1 MLYFRTA
8 ERALLHLPCWK
19 SEQGHGKE
27 IFVQKYPLAVP
38 SRHDR
43 REYSGIMHNQTAD
56 KVPIRYRREYQHGN
70 EQRTNSEKVKMKHE
84 RSKRKLKI
92 ELRKNS
98 EKTQRTEGE
107 QWKMSVYSVQIRAF
121 LGVFC
126 VRYIIIL
133 PMPLQRRTEPQ
144 RAVITHSESSIIKTC
159 CKYQFLQTVWR
170 IRATPHFTTFHIIW
184 QCFNN
189 VCIVLIRNQTDST
202 QHTTNLMK

>member
-1 MLYFRTA
+1 MWGIVGALQSVLKAKPNITVVMLYFRTA
-8 ERALLHLPCWK
+8 ERALLHLHCWK
-19 SEQGHGKE
+19 SEQGHSKE

-144 RAVITHSESSIIKTC
+144 RATTTHSESSVIIPLYSYFKNQQKTA
-159 CKYQFLQTVWR
+159 KMIDRYSG
-170 IRATPHFTTFHIIW
+170 I
-184 QCFNN
+184 
-189 VCIVLIRNQTDST
+189 
-202 QHTTNLMK
+202 

>member
-1 MLYFRTA
+1 MWGIVGALQSVLKAKYNITAIMLYFRTA

-126 VRYIIIL
+126 VRYNYTPYAFTTL
-133 PMPLQRRTEPQ
+133 
-144 RAVITHSESSIIKTC
+144 
-159 CKYQFLQTVWR
+159 Y
-170 IRATPHFTTFHIIW
+170 RATESHYNAF
-184 QCFNN
+184 
-189 VCIVLIRNQTDST
+189 
-202 QHTTNLMK
+202 